1 MGEVEH
7 AETLKAFLRR
17 YRHNAHPGIAPSY
30 RGNQLDPIAV
40 GHEDVCDDDIG
51 YGSAYSLKGLDT
63 VAGFADLVP
72 RIPQQAAGYLAERR
86 IVINQQ
92 NQRQRYALTQTRA
105 LTNG

>member
-1 MGEVEH
+1 
-7 AETLKAFLRR
+7 
-17 YRHNAHPGIAPSY
+17 
-30 RGNQLDPIAV
+30 
-40 GHEDVCDDDIG
+40 
-51 YGSAYSLKGLDT
+51 
-63 VAGFADLVP
+63 VP